1 MIKKILLGF
10 LLLNFTSVALAE
22 DEDIVKVMKL
32 YSGEVRAMSVGD
44 IDRIAVGNAAT
55 ISSSLLDNG
64 QLLLIAEQE
73 GVTNIHIWFKD
84 GSEDELTAIVRAAA
98 GPLELKM
105 DEVTDL
111 LRDIEGLELRIVGDR
126 IILSGKIDDTYSD
139 TIATVQGAFPEMMDL
154 SIKLDPVE
162 NDVFELPNNKM
173 VFMNIKITEFNKNFL
188 ENLGIQWDSSTSG
201 PTAGFAFDGVQN
213 DLFRVP
219 GQPAATFDA
228 TLANT
233 AGSPLGF
240 FGIASQL
247 TSRINF
253 AVNSGNAVILAE
265 PRLAV
270 RSGGEAKFLAGGE
283 FPISISNINGTTI
296 EFKEFGIKLD
306 VKPEVDKKNNIRAD
320 VTTEVSAI
328 DNSVAVD
335 NVPGLLTRRTET
347 QVSMKSEET
356 LVISG
361 LINQELSKD
370 VQRLKFLGDI
380 PILGALFRSKSF
392 RDRKS
397 ELVIFITPKVFDADS
412 DLNKANIKAAEENLS
427 KGLKSI
433 TGKESLDI
441 VE

>member
-253 AVNSGNAVILAE
+253 AVNSGNAPSKA
-265 PRLAV
+265 
-270 RSGGEAKFLAGGE
+270 
-283 FPISISNINGTTI
+283 SIC
-296 EFKEFGIKLD
+296 
-306 VKPEVDKKNNIRAD
+306 
-320 VTTEVSAI
+320 
-328 DNSVAVD
+328 
-335 NVPGLLTRRTET
+335 TR
-347 QVSMKSEET
+347 QVWDM
-356 LVISG
+356 G
-361 LINQELSKD
+361 
-370 VQRLKFLGDI
+370 
-380 PILGALFRSKSF
+380 P
-392 RDRKS
+392 
-397 ELVIFITPKVFDADS
+397 
-412 DLNKANIKAAEENLS
+412 
-427 KGLKSI
+427 
-433 TGKESLDI
+433 
-441 VE
+441 

>member
-201 PTAGFAFDGVQN
+201 PTAGFC
-213 DLFRVP
+213 
-219 GQPAATFDA
+219 
-228 TLANT
+228 
-233 AGSPLGF
+233 
-240 FGIASQL
+240 
-247 TSRINF
+247 
-253 AVNSGNAVILAE
+253 
-265 PRLAV
+265 
-270 RSGGEAKFLAGGE
+270 
-283 FPISISNINGTTI
+283 
-296 EFKEFGIKLD
+296 
-306 VKPEVDKKNNIRAD
+306 IRW
-320 VTTEVSAI
+320 S
-328 DNSVAVD
+328 
-335 NVPGLLTRRTET
+335 
-347 QVSMKSEET
+347 SE
-356 LVISG
+356 
-361 LINQELSKD
+361 
-370 VQRLKFLGDI
+370 
-380 PILGALFRSKSF
+380 
-392 RDRKS
+392 
-397 ELVIFITPKVFDADS
+397 
-412 DLNKANIKAAEENLS
+412 
-427 KGLKSI
+427 
-433 TGKESLDI
+433 
-441 VE
+441 